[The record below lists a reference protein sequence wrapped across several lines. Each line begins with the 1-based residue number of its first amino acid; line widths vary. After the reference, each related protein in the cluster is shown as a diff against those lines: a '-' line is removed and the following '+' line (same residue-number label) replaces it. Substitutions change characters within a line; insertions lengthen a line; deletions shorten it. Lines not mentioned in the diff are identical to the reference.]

1 MLDCSSIEKPAAL
14 WVRPLASTDMRD
26 IIEHLLRLSPYD
38 RHLRFFCTLS
48 DDTIRRLIEDRLKD
62 GHVHFLGVYRNDRLI
77 AVGQLAGTAET
88 SELAEFTVSVD
99 AASRNKGIA
108 AELVRHMISHARR
121 QRYQEISLS
130 IMPENIGMKH
140 LARRLAFQFRRQHGH
155 IAAHLRLDSTR
166 Q

>member
-108 AELVRHMISHARR
+108 AELVRHAIGHAQR
-121 QRYQEISLS
+121 QGYGEICLS
-130 IMPENIGMKH
+130 IMSENIPIKQ
-140 LARRLAFQFRRQHGH
+140 LARRFAFQFRHRHSQVT
-155 IAAHLRLDSTR
+155 AHLKIASAKR
-166 Q
+166 